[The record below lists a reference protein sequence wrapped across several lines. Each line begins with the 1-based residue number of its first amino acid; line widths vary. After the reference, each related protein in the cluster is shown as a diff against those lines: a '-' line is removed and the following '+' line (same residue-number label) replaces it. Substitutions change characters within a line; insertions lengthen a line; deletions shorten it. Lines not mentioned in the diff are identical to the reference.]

1 MGHDVVVIGDINIDL
16 LLYTERHPL
25 KGQVVQAQ
33 RIETHFGGVG
43 GNIAVALSRLG
54 LDVALV
60 GSVGRETW
68 GDRALRNLREEG
80 VNLELISRQDKN
92 TGLWA
97 VLVDASGERTMIG
110 DRGAN
115 VYHEWSN
122 STEDVVLNSR
132 AIHISGYTFLEQGQA
147 RLSKTAL
154 ELGGDVGAT
163 TIVDLDGFAQR
174 DGDEIVSRIDHL
186 VQYLL
191 MNEEEGRL
199 AVGSLS
205 KRKLLEFQE
214 AIGASALVVKRGALG
229 SLACNDGTT
238 TMIESFGVRAVDTTG
253 AGDAFDAG
261 FIFAILRG
269 LSVEDSCV
277 MGNALAAFKCQ
288 GRGPRHLPRLPELV
302 DTWPVLRGM
311 LRF

>member
-1 MGHDVVVIGDINIDL
+1 MRRATGRDVVVIGDINIDL

-25 KGQVVQAQ
+25 KGQVVQAKKV
-33 RIETHFGGVG
+33 ETHFGGVG

-92 TGLWA
+92 TGLWT

-115 VYHEWSN
+115 VYHEWIN
-122 STEDVVLNSR
+122 STEKVILKSGAV
-132 AIHISGYTFLEQGQA
+132 HISGYTFLERGQA
-147 RLSKTAL
+147 TLSKNAL
-154 ELGGDVGAT
+154 ELAREAGAI
-163 TIVDLDGFAQR
+163 TIADLDGFAQR
-174 DGDEIVSRIDHL
+174 DGDEIVSRIGHL

-214 AIGASALVVKRGALG
+214 AVGASALVVKRGVLG
-229 SLACNDGTT
+229 CLACNDGTT
-238 TMIESFGVRAVDTTG
+238 TMIAEKMSIMQPTISKK
-253 AGDAFDAG
+253 
-261 FIFAILRG
+261 IFKTIKNVSL
-269 LSVEDSCV
+269 LEI
-277 MGNALAAFKCQ
+277 
-288 GRGPRHLPRLPELV
+288 
-302 DTWPVLRGM
+302 
-311 LRF
+311 